1 MKLTPPPLTNV
12 KPDYQRAAIKA
23 AHVLIENDIRSAPV
37 MPLPIFKRMHG
48 CIVLSFTEMSN
59 RIGMNRENLITA
71 FDAENHDAVTSVHF
85 EDGKLRYLVTYNQ
98 RLPLYL
104 VQRALAREM
113 GHYVLGHTGNLPEE
127 VRMAEAH
134 AFASYLLCPRPL
146 IHAVQESN
154 IPLTVE
160 VLGAMTGC
168 YERCLQ
174 GMRKTPG
181 VSIPKE
187 LNQQVREKFSDYI
200 ENFLDYESYLTKSD
214 ESMLANL
221 GTYMDGYEE

>member
-1 MKLTPPPLTNV
+1 M
-12 KPDYQRAAIKA
+12 KPDYERAAFKA
-23 AHVLIENDIRSAPV
+23 AQVILQNDIRSAPI
-37 MPLPIFKRMHG
+37 MPLPIFKRMPG
-48 CIVLSFTEMSN
+48 CLVLSFTEMSN
-59 RIGMNRENLITA
+59 KIGIDRENLLTA

-85 EDGKLRYLVTYNQ
+85 EDGKLRYIVTYNQ

-104 VQRALAREM
+104 LQRALAREM
-113 GHYVLGHTGNLPEE
+113 GHIVLGHDGSLPEDI
-127 VRMAEAH
+127 RMAEAY
-134 AFASYLLCPRPL
+134 AFAHHLLCPRPL
-146 IHAVQESN
+146 IHAIQESG

-200 ENFLDYESYLTKSD
+200 ANFLDYESYLTKSD

-221 GTYMDGYEE
+221 GTYMEGYEE